1 MRPEAVTNQHPWL
14 LVSLFS
20 SLGIKHALEPLQANL
35 GVGVP
40 RFGACIVPSR
50 GRERGPVAS
59 MGIRWP
65 DYHRVQIPTIATDAF
80 DRSHGCA
87 LDSRTS
93 IISLVILTSKDFHRA
108 WQVEN
113 WKKK

>member
-59 MGIRWP
+59 MSSGWP
-65 DYHRVQIPTIATDAF
+65 DDHWQQRLTICTY
-80 DRSHGCA
+80 A
-87 LDSRTS
+87 LDSGN
-93 IISLVILTSKDFHRA
+93 HRA
-108 WQVEN
+108 FDARASIVSRVVLTY
-113 WKKK
+113 